1 MTKPPEVAVL
11 LRQAREQAG
20 LSQRELARRGH
31 TSSATV
37 SQYESGAKAPR
48 IDTLERLLAVCG
60 RRLELRAVPRKSN
73 RDRAAA
79 RSLALHQAVAR
90 RLEDDPEAVLV
101 AARRNLAT
109 MRSIH
114 ADGSADRWL
123 EAWAILLDGPV
134 VEVVRALTD
143 GSEAAHELRQNTP
156 FAGILTA
163 SERWDIYREHA
174 A

>member
-1 MTKPPEVAVL
+1 MGRTPEAARL
-11 LRQAREQAG
+11 LRQARQQAG
-20 LSQRELARRGH
+20 LSQRELARRGK

-37 SQYESGAKAPR
+37 SQYESGGKAPR
-48 IDTLERLLAVCG
+48 IDTLDRLLAVCG
-60 RRLELRAVPRKSN
+60 RRLELRSVPLTSAL
-73 RDRAAA
+73 DRAAA
-79 RSLALHQAVAR
+79 RSLALHRAVAR
-90 RLEDDPEAVLV
+90 RLRDDPDTVLA

-123 EAWAILLDGPV
+123 AAWATLLDGPV
-134 VEVVRALTD
+134 VEVVRVLTD
-143 GSEAAHELRQNTP
+143 ESESAHELRQNTP
-156 FAGILTA
+156 FAGVLTA